1 MTRSRGARPSWS
13 VCVFSDKAG
22 LCDEWSFKLLSTAM
36 RFAKRQLKKGFG
48 VTIQP
53 YDGMSSAIKEGN

>member
-1 MTRSRGARPSWS
+1 MKSKGVRPSWS

-22 LCDEWSFKLLSTAM
+22 LCDEWAFKLLTTAM
-36 RFAKRQLKKGFG
+36 RFAKRQIKKGFG

-53 YDGMSSAIKEGN
+53 YGGSTQTVNRRK